1 MKNKFTATIVLGA
14 VGSLLAMALY
24 FLLEYLFGKPLD
36 PTQKSLIFGISIL
49 LGTPIISILMFKAL
63 SVIVKTLI
71 QPRVEQ
77 EVKGRLESEIRKT
90 LGEDFRKELESTTG
104 IVKIF
109 NNFRECE
116 AEILG
121 HVETSNTVRVFL
133 QIGKTVLGG
142 TTSFYDYLGR
152 IIQPTGKVRILHA
165 SLESPYLSERIA
177 SERNSDYKEWKVDLD
192 HATQK
197 IENLVEKHEAT
208 LKSRQHKEGY
218 VWRLF
223 IFDEV
228 AYVQPYL
235 YSKNNSE
242 NAPVL
247 KLSKLGTLGISFEKR
262 EENPS
267 SLYKV
272 FLNYFDFKWDEC
284 RPDSTSLSKFIP
296 ATDDTTVA
304 VAAKYNQFYIF
315 AIPSRY
321 IKPENREIPFHGIG
335 GKRKI
340 DEDWIAAI
348 ERESKEEVGV
358 AVTINS
364 SARTRFHTTGAEL
377 QPISLDDSPRP
388 YCVYKRTREADPN
401 FAHPEVL
408 WLIGYEGNL
417 RIKSLDDLKP
427 RAEVGALVCLTGDM
441 LLRTLQEKV
450 TYSDIVKADDGSRII
465 LGIDVSLEMKSRAVP
480 AGLAIIVA
488 AEQRPKYLRGL

>member
-1 MKNKFTATIVLGA
+1 MDNKLTGTIILGA
-14 VGSLLAMALY
+14 ISSLLAMALY
-24 FLLEYLFGKPLD
+24 FLLENFFGKPLD
-36 PTQKSLIFGISIL
+36 TTQKYLIFGISFL
-49 LGTPIISILMFKAL
+49 LGTPIIAILGYKGLSI
-63 SVIVKTLI
+63 IVKTRI

-77 EVKGRLESEIRKT
+77 EVRASVESEIRKN
-90 LGEDFRKELESTTG
+90 LDESFRKELESKTG

-109 NNFRECE
+109 DNFRECE

-121 HVETSNTVRVFL
+121 HVETSSTVRVFL

-152 IIQPTGKVRILHA
+152 IILPTGKVRVLHA

-177 SERNSDYKEWKVDLD
+177 YERDSDYKEWKVDLD
-192 HATQK
+192 HATHK
-197 IENLVEKHEAT
+197 IENLMERKDST

-218 VWRLF
+218 MWRLF
-223 IFDEV
+223 IFDEI

-235 YSKNNSE
+235 YSKSNSE
-242 NAPVL
+242 LAPVL
-247 KLSKLGTLGISFEKR
+247 KLSKFVLSSEKK
-262 EENPS
+262 EENTS

-272 FLNYFDFKWDEC
+272 FLNYFDFKWDEY
-284 RPDSTSLSKFIP
+284 RPDTTSLSRFIP
-296 ATDDTTVA
+296 VTDDTTVA
-304 VAAKYNQFYIF
+304 VAAKYHQFYIF

-321 IKPENREIPFHGIG
+321 IKPGNKEIPFHGIG
-335 GKRKI
+335 GKRMI
-340 DEDWIAAI
+340 DEEWVDAI
-348 ERESKEEVGV
+348 ERESMEEVGITI
-358 AVTINS
+358 TINS

-377 QPISLDDSPRP
+377 QPISLDDTPRP

-408 WLIGYEGNL
+408 WLIGYEGIL
-417 RIKSLDDLKP
+417 KIKSLDELKP

-450 TYSDIVKADDGSRII
+450 TYKDIEKAGDGSRII
-465 LGIDVSLEMKSRAVP
+465 LGADASLEMQARAVP

-488 AEQRPKYLRGL
+488 AEQRPKFLRKL